1 MEKYYIEVASDGII
15 CKLIKKGDVADYIDF
30 KVTLHSEGLAFS
42 FRGNWLIEEPDNM
55 TPQQGLFTW
64 DTILSGRP
72 KQELRWCGRDK
83 TVVCKVFD
91 ESFRRFWQALEKDS
105 LDGLAE
111 LFSESENDIF
121 LDLAASLAYRQ
132 GCSNPAFRRILYD
145 DILQNLEDGMK
156 DNI

>member
-1 MEKYYIEVASDGII
+1 MERYCIEVASDGIK
-15 CKLIKKGDVADYIDF
+15 CTLIKKGDVADYIDF
-30 KVTLHSEGLAFS
+30 KVTLHSDGLEFS
-42 FRGNWLIEEPDNM
+42 FSGNWLIEEPDNM

-72 KQELRWCGRDK
+72 EQELRWRGRDK

-91 ESFRRFWQALEKDS
+91 ESFRRFSQALETDS
-105 LDGLAE
+105 LDGLAG

-132 GCSNPAFRRILYD
+132 GCCNPAFRQILYD
-145 DILQNLEDGMK
+145 DILQNYEDGMK
-156 DNI
+156 NN